1 MNNSII
7 IPFVLADSLAGNDEY
22 WAHIEQ
28 VLPESDVAT
37 LDKVAELVDNLFS
50 TDPCKELGIGEEEE
64 NPLLD
69 DPDSPLYVPE
79 TSSSA
84 ANSFTGTFEVGQKW
98 FANIVAQRL
107 AAKLAVSTN
116 L

>member
-7 IPFVLADSLAGNDEY
+7 IPFVLADSLAGKDEY

-50 TDPCKELGIGEEEE
+50 TDPCKELGIGEEE

-84 ANSFTGTFEVGQKW
+84 ANSFTGTFEADRNG
-98 FANIVAQRL
+98 L
-107 AAKLAVSTN
+107 LT
-116 L
+116 

>member
-7 IPFVLADSLAGNDEY
+7 IPFVLADSLAGKDEY

-50 TDPCKELGIGEEEE
+50 TDP
-64 NPLLD
+64 
-69 DPDSPLYVPE
+69 
-79 TSSSA
+79 
-84 ANSFTGTFEVGQKW
+84 
-98 FANIVAQRL
+98 
-107 AAKLAVSTN
+107 
-116 L
+116 